1 MAGGMGWHSP
11 EGAAQA
17 HGDFQSGQTVKA
29 RMKNIL
35 SKPDASDRTH
45 AAILALQRGVRGLDG
60 PGLNAADDGALP

>member
-1 MAGGMGWHSP
+1 MGWHSP

-35 SKPDASDRTH
+35 STPDASDRPH
-45 AAILALQRGVRGLDG
+45 AAILASQRGVCGLDD
-60 PGLNAADDGALP
+60 PDLNADGDGASA